1 MLDQYV
7 QGLKPM
13 VQCGVLKGNTI
24 KTLYLYNI
32 AKIIGQLDAQINAYL
47 CIYTLAMQQ
56 KNYGMQYNDP
66 KGYEPMELDS
76 EFAKQTINNY
86 NIAN

>member
-1 MLDQYV
+1 
-7 QGLKPM
+7 
-13 VQCGVLKGNTI
+13 
-24 KTLYLYNI
+24 
-32 AKIIGQLDAQINAYL
+32 
-47 CIYTLAMQQ
+47 
-56 KNYGMQYNDP
+56 MQYNDP